1 MEDLEREC
9 AEEEYLNEIPMT
21 EEELFN
27 QILENERRDQEINP
41 ILIELMTI

>member
-1 MEDLEREC
+1 MKDLEREC

-27 QILENERRDQEINP
+27 QILENEEEIKKLNRF
-41 ILIELMTI
+41 